1 MTAEEIMTE
10 DVTTLDETAT
20 LGEALELMEEHDI
33 RHVPVV
39 RGGEVVGMLS
49 DRDLRSLGVSLV
61 SDLESLDKL
70 QTRLRAKVSTLM
82 AGNVYSVD
90 RSADVKDVV
99 DLMLEERISAV
110 AVVEEDTASL
120 VGIISYVDV
129 LRALRDSLD

>member
-10 DVTTLDETAT
+10 DVTTLDETST
-20 LGEALELMEEHDI
+20 LGDALELMEEQDI

-39 RGGEVVGMLS
+39 RSGEVVGMLS

-70 QTRLRAKVSTLM
+70 QTRLRGKVASLM
-82 AGNVYSVD
+82 TGDVYSVD
-90 RSADVKDVV
+90 RTADVKEVV
-99 DLMLEERISAV
+99 DLMLEEKISAV
-110 AVVEEDTASL
+110 PVVEEDTATL

-129 LRALRDSLD
+129 LRALRDALD